1 MSIGCFATKLG
12 MTQIFNETGNFIPVT
27 LLEVGLNQIN
37 RIKRTENDGYNA
49 IQVAYSPNWR
59 HNTFDLKK
67 INKNLSYKHSCTLA
81 QSMFN
86 LEYNILR
93 LLTNNEKNENI
104 LKKRSNTK
112 FALLILLLKFDYDYW
127 SQPLFRR
134 FGEFHILN
142 PDDYI
147 ESQLLFFAEKEHFN
161 EISKLAFNFKKGEII
176 RVTSKSFGKGFAGNQ
191 KRHGFTQGPMT
202 HGSRNHRLPGSIGAG
217 TTPGRVYPG
226 KKMPGRCSY
235 QVVTF
240 FNIRISYVFSKENIL
255 ALKGSIPGKIG
266 SFVKLEKKINKTS
279 VLF

>member
-12 MTQIFNETGNFIPVT
+12 MTRIFDETGNLIPVT
-27 LLEVGLNQIN
+27 LLEVGLNQVN
-37 RIKRTENDGYNA
+37 RIKRTESDGYNA

-59 HNTFDLKK
+59 YNTFDLKK
-67 INKNLSYKHSCTLA
+67 INKNLSYKHSRTLA
-81 QSMFN
+81 QSMSN
-86 LEYNILR
+86 PEYNILR

-112 FALLILLLKFDYDYW
+112 FALLTLLLKFDYDYW
-127 SQPLFRR
+127 SQPLFKR
-134 FGEFHILN
+134 FGEFRVSN

-147 ESQLLFFAEKEHFN
+147 EGQLLSFAEKEHFD
-161 EISKLAFNFKKGEII
+161 ETSKLALNFKKGEII
-176 RVTSKSFGKGFAGNQ
+176 RVTSKSSGKGFAGNQ
-191 KRHGFTQGPMT
+191 KRHGFARGPMT

-226 KKMPGRCSY
+226 KKMPGRCGH

-240 FNIRISYVFSKENIL
+240 PNTRISYVFSKENIL

-266 SFVKLEKKINKTS
+266 SFVRLEKKINKTS